1 MSIEKVPFLDLRV
14 VDEEERLELL
24 DAVDRVLRHG
34 RIVLGPEV
42 EEFERKIA
50 ERVGRR
56 FAVGVNS
63 GSDALVIAMRALEIG
78 AGDEVIMPALSF
90 VASANAVAIVGG
102 TPVFADLAVDLNADA
117 DSIETLVSP
126 ATRVIMP
133 VHWAG
138 RVGNMDRIQAI
149 ADRHGLAVVEDA
161 SQAFDA
167 SWRGRKAG
175 SFGTIGCFSMNSM
188 KVFASIGEAGV
199 MVMDDPAL
207 YEKCQALRYHGVVN
221 KEYAV
226 SLSQNARL
234 HTIQAAALLVRLKRL
249 DALIAKRR
257 EHAGYY
263 NKRLSNVVTVP
274 TEAPNERHVYYTY
287 TIQAD
292 RRDELKAHLEASGIE
307 VKIQHSLLMP
317 QHPLH
322 APSAKGIWSNADRLI
337 KGVLCLPANEKITV
351 EQRARVADA
360 VLAFAGNAQDNQ

>member
-1 MSIEKVPFLDLRV
+1 MSKEKIPFLDLRV
-14 VDEEERLELL
+14 TDEEERLELL
-24 DAVDRVLRHG
+24 EAVDKVLRHG

-42 EEFERKIA
+42 EEFERRIA

-63 GSDALVIAMRALEIG
+63 GSDALVVAMRALKIG
-78 AGDEVIMPALSF
+78 RGDEVIMPALSF

-102 TPVFADLAVDLNADA
+102 KPVFADLAADLNVDA
-117 DSIETLVSP
+117 DTIASLVSP
-126 ATRVIMP
+126 ATKAIMP
-133 VHWAG
+133 VHWTG
-138 RVGNMDRIQAI
+138 RVCNMERIVAI

-175 SFGTIGCFSMNSM
+175 TFGAIGCFSMNSM

-207 YEKCQALRYHGVVN
+207 YEKCLELRYHGVVN

-257 EHAGYY
+257 EHADYY
-263 NKRLSNVVTVP
+263 NKRLGNAVTVP
-274 TEAPNERHVYYTY
+274 TEGPDEYHVYYTY
-287 TIQAD
+287 TIQSD
-292 RRDELKAHLEASGIE
+292 RRDALKMHLEANGIE
-307 VKIQHSLLMP
+307 VKIQHPLLMP
-317 QHPLH
+317 QHPLYS
-322 APSAKGIWSNADRLI
+322 PDAKGMWQNADRLI
-337 KGVLCLPANEKITV
+337 KGVLCLPANEKITAQ
-351 EQRARVADA
+351 QRERVADA
-360 VLAFAGNAQDNQ
+360 VLAFTGNV